1 MGSLAAL
8 QTYWT
13 SAPALAILTAFLA
26 ITLVLAA
33 TYQSAKGRTAARL
46 RIIRA
51 ATWLSVA
58 FWTFVAVSFVVCFLV
73 ADQVEYGV
81 AVAKTVAILSIS
93 LAVVVAGIVSLAIS
107 RGASARASSVPE
119 GTWAAPAHP
128 AQTLASRLAAQHG
141 VERVRVRLVPG
152 LPLALAEPPDTIVL
166 SRGLLNLLSPKE
178 LGAVLLHELCH
189 LTEADGPEKAFLGA
203 MRRVLFFDPFLRV
216 LDRASHREREYRA
229 DEWVAKRMGGGAAL
243 ASALARLAGGGP
255 IRRRERRHPSV
266 QDRLTRLLRAGMTRV

>member
-13 SAPALAILTAFLA
+13 SASALAILTAFLA
-26 ITLVLAA
+26 FALILAA
-33 TYQSAKGRTAARL
+33 AYRTSRGRTTARL
-46 RIIRA
+46 RILRA
-51 ATWLSVA
+51 ATWLSVV
-58 FWTFVAVSFVVCFLV
+58 FWTFMASSFVICFLI
-73 ADQVEYGV
+73 ADRVEYGV

-93 LAVVVAGIVSLAIS
+93 MAVVVAGIVSSAIA
-107 RGASARASSVPE
+107 RGARAGASSLPE

-128 AQTLASRLAAQHG
+128 AQALATRLATQHG
-141 VERVRVRLVPG
+141 LERVKIRLVSGP
-152 LPLALAEPPDTIVL
+152 PLALAEPPEAIVL
-166 SRGLLNLLSPKE
+166 SRGLLDLLSSEE

-203 MRRVLFFDPFLRV
+203 MRRILFFDPFLRL

-255 IRRRERRHPSV
+255 GHGRGRRHPSV
-266 QDRLTRLLRAGMTRV
+266 HDRLTRLLRTGTT

>member
-13 SAPALAILTAFLA
+13 SAPALATLTAFLVLA
-26 ITLVLAA
+26 MVLAA
-33 TYQSAKGRTAARL
+33 AYRTARGRTSARL
-46 RIIRA
+46 RILRA
-51 ATWLSVA
+51 ATWLSLA
-58 FWTFVAVSFVVCFLV
+58 FWTFVAASFVICFLI
-73 ADQVEYGV
+73 AEQVEYGV

-93 LAVVVAGIVSLAIS
+93 VAVAVAGIVSSAIS
-107 RGASARASSVPE
+107 RGARARASSIPE
-119 GTWAAPAHP
+119 GTWAAQAHA
-128 AQTLASRLAAQHG
+128 AQVLATRLAAQCG
-141 VERVRVRLVPG
+141 LERVRVRLVPG
-152 LPLALAEPPDTIVL
+152 PPLALAEPPDAIVL
-166 SRGLLNLLSPKE
+166 SGGLLDLLSPEE

-203 MRRVLFFDPFLRV
+203 MRRVLFFDPFLSL

-255 IRRRERRHPSV
+255 ARGRGRRHPSV
-266 QDRLTRLLRAGMTRV
+266 QDRLTRLLRSGTT